1 MQVDSYTEV
10 TSEGWFSRIGK
21 SIKGILVGIVMFFV
35 AFPILWMNEGR
46 AVQAAKSLEE
56 GRGEVV
62 SIEAASV
69 DPENEGKLVHLSGEA
84 TTTETLSDPLLGL
97 SEQALRL
104 SRSVEMYQWT
114 EQQESKTK
122 KKLGGGKET
131 TTTYT
136 YKQTWSS
143 RIEDSARFKRPAGH
157 TNPPRMAYPS
167 TTSVAKSVT
176 LGAFNLTPALVARI
190 HAEEAVALDAVPEAL
205 KDKAQLVQGGLYV
218 GANPDS
224 PVVGDLRIA
233 VTKTPPTVVSVVSR
247 QIKDTFEPYQAEAG
261 DAIEMLEVGT
271 VSAESMFASAEK
283 ANAVLTWIL
292 RLVGF
297 LVMAFGIAMLFGPIV
312 TIADVLPFLG
322 TLIGIGVAF
331 FAGAVALS
339 LSLITIG
346 LAWLFYRP
354 LIGIPLLVL
363 GIFEFIQF
371 SKLADPATHQ
381 RSIGSTRMI
390 GVFEICTILVGNLGS
405 LVCGI
410 IVLVNLDKLD
420 DRR

>member
-1 MQVDSYTEV
+1 MQGDSFTEV

-21 SIKGILVGIVMFFV
+21 SFKGLLAGIVMFFV

-56 GRGEVV
+56 GRGQVV

-69 DPENEGKLVHLSGEA
+69 DPENEGKLVHLNGEA

-97 SEQALRL
+97 SEQVLRL
-104 SRSVEMYQWT
+104 SRKVEMYQWI
-114 EQQESKTK
+114 EQQESKTR

-136 YKQTWSS
+136 YKQIWSS
-143 RIEDSARFKRPAGH
+143 RVEDSSRFKRPAGH
-157 TNPPRMAYPS
+157 ANPPRMAYPS

-176 LGAFNLTPALVARI
+176 LGAFKLTPALVGRI
-190 HAEEAVALDAVPEAL
+190 SAEEAVALDAVPEAL
-205 KDKAQLVQGGLYV
+205 KDEAQLVQGGLYV
-218 GANPDS
+218 GTNPDS
-224 PVVGDLRIA
+224 PAVGDLRIA

-247 QIKDTFEPYQAEAG
+247 QVRDTFEPYQAEAG

-271 VSAESMFASAEK
+271 VSADSMFTSAEK

-292 RLVGF
+292 RLAGF

-312 TIADVLPFLG
+312 AIADVLPILG
-322 TLIGIGVAF
+322 TLIGIGAAV
-331 FAGAVALS
+331 FAGVVALS
-339 LSLITIG
+339 LSLLTIA

-363 GIFEFIQF
+363 AIGIPLFLHMRKKKEAAAA
-371 SKLADPATHQ
+371 SSGPASSEADPSPDTA
-381 RSIGSTRMI
+381 SS
-390 GVFEICTILVGNLGS
+390 
-405 LVCGI
+405 
-410 IVLVNLDKLD
+410 
-420 DRR
+420 